1 MKLHLGCGKRYIEGF
16 FHIDAMPAPHV
27 DHVCAIDNLGFIQS
41 DSVELIYCCHVLE
54 HFKRGEVR
62 RVLTEWFR
70 VLRPGGL
77 LRLSVPDF
85 AQICEI
91 YRQHR
96 DLQLVLGAL
105 YGGQSYLYNV
115 HYNAF
120 DFDSMR
126 EVTEEAGFTGLV
138 RYDWRDTEH
147 AGVDDYSQAYIPHM
161 DKENGIQLSLNVEC
175 RKPV

>member
-16 FHIDAMPAPHV
+16 FHIDAMTAPHV
-27 DHVCAIDNLGFIQS
+27 DHVCAIDNLSFIQS

-54 HFKRGEVR
+54 HFKRGEVSQ
-62 RVLTEWFR
+62 VLSEWFR
-70 VLRPGGL
+70 VLQPGGL

-85 AQICEI
+85 RQICEI
-91 YRQHR
+91 YRQHQ
-96 DLQLVLGAL
+96 DLGLVLGAL

-120 DFDSMR
+120 DFESMR
-126 EVTEEAGFTGLV
+126 KVTTEVGFTGLV
-138 RYDWRDTEH
+138 HYDWRDTEH

-161 DKENGIQLSLNVEC
+161 DKDNGIQLSLNVEC
-175 RKPV
+175 RKPA